1 MTRARELADLLTGGQ
16 TISTADNTAQLTL
29 ESTDADASVGPLL
42 DMIRD
47 SASPADSD
55 TLGRI
60 RFRGDND
67 AGEAFTYGTITS
79 KITDASDS
87 TEGGLL
93 TFLVGRNGSV
103 TSALDL
109 NETETVFNE
118 GGLDADFRVESD
130 NNANMLFVDASADA
144 VGVGTNSPTLDSS
157 LAGLSVSSD
166 STLLHINDSDGACL
180 KLSDPASG
188 SNRGLGIAL
197 QGTSAVISNCES
209 GELRFGTGNTERMR
223 ISSAGAIGI
232 NESSPSTFLHI
243 DNGGANGSGQA
254 DAIRVHNPGT
264 TAGDGAG
271 IKFSAGS
278 STTGAAIFGI
288 GQALNSCNLVF
299 RAGGDTERM
308 RVAHT
313 GQVMVGDSTGGSY
326 SDGGLFTRHAG
337 GANNSP
343 FCVVNGTTSGTRRM
357 VDFFVGTGTSRV
369 GSIQSNDSATAFN
382 TSSDYRLKE
391 NVADM
396 TGAIDR
402 VKALAPKR
410 FNFIVSPDTTVDGF
424 LAHEVS
430 SIVPEAISGEKDEV
444 ATWGKEE
451 KLPDGVKVGDNKL
464 DDDGNT
470 IPIMQGIDHSK
481 LVPLLTGA
489 LREAIAKIE
498 TLETKVAALEAE

>member
-1 MTRARELADLLTGGQ
+1 MTRARDLADLLTGGQ
-16 TISTADNTAQLTL
+16 TIETDDNTVQLTL
-29 ESTDADASVGPLL
+29 KSTDADANVGPIL
-42 DMIRD
+42 DVIRD
-47 SASPADSD
+47 SASPADGD
-55 TLGRI
+55 EIG
-60 RFRGDND
+60 RFRFKGDDDAGNETTYAFMQVKIND
-67 AGEAFTYGTITS
+67 A
-79 KITDASDS
+79 TDASDDGELEILTRTNGNNRS
-87 TEGGLL
+87 RIELL
-93 TFLVGRNGSV
+93 P
-103 TSALDL
+103 
-109 NETETVFNE
+109 TETVFNE
-118 GGLDADFRVESD
+118 DSQDIDFRVESD
-130 NNANMLFVDASADA
+130 GNANMLFVDASADA

-188 SNRGLGIAL
+188 ANRGLGIAL
-197 QGTSAVISNCES
+197 QGTSAAISNCES

-223 ISSAGAIGI
+223 ITSAGAIGI

-243 DNGGANGSGQA
+243 DNGGSNGSGQA

-288 GQALNSCNLVF
+288 GQALNSANLVF

-357 VDFFVGTGTSRV
+357 IDFFVGTGTTRV

-489 LREAIAKIE
+489 LKEAIAKIE

>member
-1 MTRARELADLLTGGQ
+1 LTGGQ
-16 TISTADNTAQLTL
+16 TITTADNSAQLTL
-29 ESTDADASVGPLL
+29 ESTDTDASVGPVLNL
-42 DMIRD
+42 SRD
-47 SASPADSD
+47 NSSAA
-55 TLGRI
+55 
-60 RFRGDND
+60 DND
-67 AGEAFTYGTITS
+67 LVGEVQFNADDDGNNQTTYGKILTVIEDASNGSEDGLMQIHTNVAGTLRDRIKITS
-79 KITDASDS
+79 S
-87 TEGGLL
+87 EM
-93 TFLVGRNGSV
+93 V
-103 TSALDL
+103 L
-109 NETETVFNE
+109 NEESI
-118 GGLDADFRVESD
+118 DSDFRVES
-130 NNANMLFVDASADA
+130 NGNANMLFVDASADA

-288 GQALNSCNLVF
+288 GQALNSANLVF

>member
-1 MTRARELADLLTGGQ
+1 MSRARDISDGKFANDLTVD
-16 TISTADNTAQLTL
+16 TNTLKVD
-29 ESTDADASVGPLL
+29 SSNNRVGIGNSSPCHLL
-42 DMIRD
+42 DATVSSGGA
-47 SASPADSD
+47 SA
-55 TLGRI
+55 
-60 RFRGDND
+60 RFGTTHNSGDND
-67 AGEAFTYGTITS
+67 ATVIISSGGSGDAMLRFDYEGSNTDRARIGTTSSGQDLKFFTAGNNERGRFDASGRLMVGKTSSSIATQGTV
-79 KITDASDS
+79 ITDD
-87 TEGGLL
+87 
-93 TFLVGRNGSV
+93 GR
-103 TSALDL
+103 
-109 NETETVFNE
+109 
-118 GGLDADFRVESD
+118 
-130 NNANMLFVDASADA
+130 VDI
-144 VGVGTNSPTLDSS
+144 TPT
-157 LAGLSVSSD
+157 
-166 STLLHINDSDGACL
+166 T
-180 KLSDPASG
+180 
-188 SNRGLGIAL
+188 
-197 QGTSAVISNCES
+197 T
-209 GELRFGTGNTERMR
+209 
-223 ISSAGAIGI
+223 
-232 NESSPSTFLHI
+232 
-243 DNGGANGSGQA
+243 NGSGQT
-254 DAIRVHNPGT
+254 DAIRLHNSGT

-271 IKFSAGS
+271 IKFSAGT
-278 STTGAAIFGI
+278 STTGAGIFGI

-299 RAGGDTERM
+299 RAGGDSERM

-313 GQVMVGDSTGGSY
+313 GQVMVGDTTGGSY

-410 FNFIVSPDTTVDGF
+410 FNFIISPDTIVDGF

-430 SIVPEAISGEKDEV
+430 SIVPEAISGVKDEI

-481 LVPLLTGA
+481 LVPLLTAA
-489 LREAIAKIE
+489 LKESITKIE
-498 TLETKVAALEAE
+498 TLETEMTALKARVTTLEAAE